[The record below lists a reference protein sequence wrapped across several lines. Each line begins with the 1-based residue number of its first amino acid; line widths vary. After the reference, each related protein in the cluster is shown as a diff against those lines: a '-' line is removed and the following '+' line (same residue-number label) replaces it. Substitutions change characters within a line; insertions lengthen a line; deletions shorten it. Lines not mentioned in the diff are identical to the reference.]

1 MSVSPDRSTVEE
13 TCGSQTS
20 LFSQESQQSS
30 LRELDALM
38 TIGLETADE
47 ALDFDEALM
56 DVGEGTSMVSTYKY
70 GGTTGWQ
77 KNGIHCHQID
87 MNRKKEN
94 N

>member
-1 MSVSPDRSTVEE
+1 MEE

-30 LRELDALM
+30 LRELDALTTM
-38 TIGLETADE
+38 GLEMADE
-47 ALDFDEALM
+47 TLNFDEALM
-56 DVGEGTSMVSTYKY
+56 DVGKGTSMVSTYNY

-87 MNRKKEN
+87 INRRKEN

>member
-1 MSVSPDRSTVEE
+1 MEE

-38 TIGLETADE
+38 TMGLETADE
-47 ALDFDEALM
+47 TLDFDEALM
-56 DVGEGTSMVSTYKY
+56 DVCEGTSMVSTYKY

-87 MNRKKEN
+87 INRKKEN

>member
-30 LRELDALM
+30 LREMDALTTM
-38 TIGLETADE
+38 GLEMADE
-47 ALDFDEALM
+47 TLDFDEALM
-56 DVGEGTSMVSTYKY
+56 DVSKGTSMVSTYKY

-77 KNGIHCHQID
+77 NNGIHCHQID
-87 MNRKKEN
+87 INRKKEN

>member
-30 LRELDALM
+30 LRELDALKTM
-38 TIGLETADE
+38 GLETADE
-47 ALDFDEALM
+47 TLDFDEALM

-87 MNRKKEN
+87 INRKKEN